1 MADESIRK
9 RITDRFNRPAST
21 TGKSSRV
28 VIWTDSEREYSD
40 EARTLEL
47 DGITVLEWDGYNSFR
62 IKERVESEEP
72 DSRFLIYM
80 PGQIHPVESNI
91 LADIICYSK
100 PLFSADD
107 VSDICARLDIPEE
120 YKPDVK
126 KHKRFFR
133 AQKNGN
139 ELRGYAPFDTRDAL
153 IRSMM
158 AVSISSDTNDMDSI
172 VIKLIGDYSES
183 PDNDND
189 EIICHRLGK
198 YNLLDDLWGDCRRE
212 YGFEGDSIGE
222 LACDMFVTAAFGST
236 EISTSPKLT
245 GHILPKGVTH
255 ITSIVNRLCR
265 DGSRYDKI
273 QSLCDRISKECSVGN
288 VLKAFDDVDLL
299 KECDVFPIVD
309 SIIIEKMAERMSS
322 TRSPLSREDR
332 KVIRDRTGRPGLIR
346 HRPLYDALLS
356 ASELLELCDRYSKT
370 GPKEDAAS
378 IIAAY
383 VSEYHAVD
391 TLYRHFITSLDSATM
406 DDDASEDAVRDL
418 EKYVENSYCN
428 VFLDPIVSALC
439 GSVKE
444 YNDLPEPH
452 QQDFCKKYIDE
463 NRKTV
468 IIISDA
474 FRYECA
480 SELRNRLGTTSR
492 VERCELDHMI
502 STVPSKTDF
511 GMAALLPNEGLEIDW
526 KGDSYSV
533 LIDGQSTESSSRERI
548 LRSRYQD
555 SVVLR
560 YEEIIKRKTSELRSE
575 LSGKKLIYIYHDT
588 IDRTGESD
596 DRNVF
601 SACERAIRDI
611 EELIPKMTNWNC
623 TNFIV
628 TADHGFIYRRSEIN
642 EYDKISTVNGFNS
655 KRRFALNDRQFGLD
669 RCIEFSMDYLG
680 PENNGLWVSVPNSI
694 ALFRR
699 KGENKCFAHEGISP
713 QEIVV
718 PVLKVNTV
726 KGSIEEKYV
735 GLKPGSN
742 RTLKQDKPS
751 FELWQDNPVN
761 NEYRRCEYEV
771 WLEDDNDQP
780 ISQPYTVK
788 ADKYDPSDL
797 RHRLRINETLQQR
810 NVRLIIRRKGD
821 SETQAYGY
829 TVRLVGVL

>member
-1 MADESIRK
+1 MADEGIRK
-9 RITDRFNRPAST
+9 RILDRFDRPASA
-21 TGKSSRV
+21 TGKGSRV
-28 VIWTDSEREYSD
+28 VIWTDPEREYSD

-47 DGITVLEWDGYNSFR
+47 DGITVLGWDGYNSFR

-80 PGQIHPVESNI
+80 PGQIPPAGSNI

-120 YKPDVK
+120 YKPDVRE
-126 KHKRFFR
+126 HKRFFR
-133 AQKNGN
+133 AQRNGN

-158 AVSISSDTNDMDSI
+158 AVSVSADTNDLDSI
-172 VIKLIGDYSES
+172 VVKLIGDYSES
-183 PDNDND
+183 PDND
-189 EIICHRLGK
+189 EIVCHRLGK
-198 YNLLDDLWGDCRRE
+198 YNLLDDLWDYCRKE
-212 YGFEGDSIGE
+212 YGFEGDSIWE
-222 LACDMFVTAAFGST
+222 LVCDMFITGAFGST

-245 GHILPKGVTH
+245 RHILPKGGAH
-255 ITSIVNRLCR
+255 ITSIVNRLRR
-265 DGSRYDKI
+265 DGGRSDDI
-273 QSLCDRISKECSVGN
+273 QSLCDRISKECGVGN
-288 VLKAFDDVDLL
+288 VLRTFDDVDLL

-309 SIIIEKMAERMSS
+309 SIIIGKMAERMFS
-322 TRSPLSREDR
+322 TRSPLSREDTE
-332 KVIRDRTGRPGLIR
+332 VVRDRTGRLGLIR

-356 ASELLELCDRYSKT
+356 ASELLEMCDRYSKT
-370 GPKEDAAS
+370 GSKEDASS
-378 IIAAY
+378 IITSY
-383 VSEYHAVD
+383 VSEYHTIDA
-391 TLYRHFITSLDSATM
+391 LHRHFITSLDSATM
-406 DDDASEDAVRDL
+406 DEHVSEDAVRDL
-418 EKYVENSYCN
+418 EEYVENTYCN

-452 QQDFCKKYIDE
+452 QQDFCRKYIDE

-480 SELRNRLGTTSR
+480 SELRDRLGTTSR

-511 GMAALLPNEGLEIDW
+511 GMAALLPNEGLKIDYD
-526 KGDSYSV
+526 KDGSYAV
-533 LIDGQSTESSSRERI
+533 LIEGQSTESKFRERA
-548 LRSRYQD
+548 LRPRYPD

-560 YEEIIKRKTSELRSE
+560 YEEIAKRKTSELRSE

-601 SACERAIRDI
+601 SACKRAIEEI
-611 EELIPKMTNWNC
+611 EALILKGTSWNC

-628 TADHGFIYRRSEIN
+628 TADHGFIYRRSEIG
-642 EYDKISTVNGFNS
+642 EYDKISTVDGFNPR
-655 KRRFALNDRQFGLD
+655 RRFALNDRQFGLE

-680 PENNGLWVSVPNSI
+680 PENKGLWVSVPDSM

-699 KGENKCFAHEGISP
+699 RGETKCFAHEGISP

-718 PVLKVNTV
+718 PVLRVNTV
-726 KGSIEEKYV
+726 KGSVEEKYV
-735 GLKPGSN
+735 GLRPGSN
-742 RTLKQDKPS
+742 RSVKQDRPS

-761 NEYRRCEYEV
+761 DEYRRCEYEL
-771 WLEDDNDQP
+771 WLEDEDGQP
-780 ISQPYTVK
+780 ISQIYTVT
-788 ADKYDPSDL
+788 ADRDDPSDL
-797 RHRLRINETLQQR
+797 RHKPRMNETLQQR
-810 NVRLIIRRKGD
+810 NIRLVIRRKGD
-821 SETQAYGY
+821 SEKQTYEY
-829 TVRLVGVL
+829 TVKLIGVF